1 MAKKE
6 SNFSTI
12 EEMQK
17 EKADWVAKTKRLNNF
32 DGIKNTL
39 VKLYTSSGHFIF
51 ELLQNAEDVF
61 ATSVTF
67 KLDNDKLVFEHNGT
81 RAFDIKDIDSI
92 TNIGDSTKEDNGNTI
107 GKFGIGFK
115 SVFEYTAKPEIH
127 SGNYHFEIQDLFIP
141 NVIKP
146 TVKYDPDKTIIILP
160 FNGDKEKD
168 VCFEEIKKSLSNLKS
183 NVLLFLQ
190 NINEINCFFG
200 NTKIQIN
207 RTDSYDRDECPKNVC
222 RIQRIISELDDKP
235 IEKKPF
241 FYKRFFK
248 AITVLNEK
256 NEEKNITIG
265 IAFKIVNLFTDN
277 PWRIE
282 PIFKKDSNIPG
293 GKVFAYFPCKSEN
306 SKLCFHI
313 HAPFALTVTRES
325 LQENNYANKHV
336 IDEIG
341 TLLTEA
347 MRELKADGLVNLE
360 LYKTLPNEKD
370 DSDLGKYLIIRSK
383 IQNFF
388 LNNPYILMANGS
400 YQEPR
405 NKYIGLRNI
414 QELISDKD
422 LEIVTESEKQNVFW
436 VKNPMRNHRDYN
448 FLISLKVCEYNLAD
462 YLRMLII
469 YQKQSEQLYEQ
480 YITSLEERGPEWFA
494 KFYSLMYFSWSSIID
509 KFELAEIRALKLCFC
524 DDDKLHPFNECYLSC
539 EIKGLE
545 GYTINCVNPACFRK
559 SYSEANISF
568 FLSNYL
574 YVQEFDESKLVAKL
588 CQQFDKSQ
596 DKKIDFI
603 KILFEFYQKDNSVID
618 IYKQYKILMSD
629 KGKWAIPENFYIPEE
644 IDDTVKNISIYFD
657 FYNKKT
663 QGPIYKLSPD
673 YRKLFDNEDNL
684 KKFYFFLRRL
694 GCKSNIPVDDADCWD
709 NPNWNDIVRNFP
721 RSTLNAGNRNYTS
734 IDYTIKYFDEF
745 LARPANEAI
754 FELINSA
761 LNEFND
767 NWIKCIYTPAQKRD
781 PVKYPSQIT
790 CSLKNAKWF
799 IQEDDNGKAYFVKPE
814 DAIKSR
820 IPKKYEILML
830 SKKLNLWLREMN
842 FGVQEEIKNEQYEK
856 ENDIISSVVGLNDNS
871 IGILRQ
877 FNNSDLSSE
886 VKEEILKNINQ
897 YLQSCLSESMYRE
910 NDFDINRLNEKSEE
924 AYNNANDMEYE
935 DRKRSVRIID
945 PEKALAEPFLR
956 HVCVNA
962 DGDILC
968 QVCRNRLPFKKPDGQ
983 EYFEKIQLFPKSL
996 IKKELSVNYIA
1007 CCPVCAAKMKVY
1019 YSHNVEA
1026 QKTLFKQI
1034 YYSQESIV
1042 TFPVQLDKDA
1052 DITFANE
1059 HIARLRKMIELS
1071 QKE

>member
-1 MAKKE
+1 MARE
-6 SNFSTI
+6 SRYKNI
-12 EEMQK
+12 EELQK
-17 EKADWVAKTKRLNNF
+17 KRTSLVAELKEQGMFPGMKANLT
-32 DGIKNTL
+32 
-39 VKLYTSSGHFIF
+39 KLYTSSGHFIF

-61 ATSVTF
+61 ATTVTF
-67 KLDNDKLVFEHNGT
+67 KLKHDKLIFEHNGT
-81 RAFDIKDIDSI
+81 RSFDMKDIDSI
-92 TNIGDSTKEDNGNTI
+92 TNYGDSTKVYEEGNSI

-115 SVFEYTAKPEIH
+115 SVFEYTAAPEIH
-127 SGNYHFEIQDLFIP
+127 STDYDFCIEELFIP
-141 NVIKP
+141 RVIP
-146 TVKYDPDKTIIILP
+146 SLNNYDTSKTIIILP
-160 FNGDKEKD
+160 FNGQKD
-168 VCFEEIKKSLSNLKS
+168 ARTCFLEIKDSFEKLKAT
-183 NVLLFLQ
+183 VLLFLR
-190 NINEINCFFG
+190 NISEINCIYE
-200 NTKIQIN
+200 TTQIKIN
-207 RTDSYDRDECPKNVC
+207 RLDSYSEDNCPQKIC
-222 RIQRIISELDDKP
+222 RLQRIVTDNKEI
-235 IEKKPF
+235 KKETTPLY
-241 FYKRFFK
+241 YKRFFK
-248 AITVLNEK
+248 EISFVDENQETK
-256 NEEKNITIG
+256 KITIA
-265 IAFKIVNLFTDN
+265 IAFKIVCTKDDKKWKIQPLYDN
-277 PWRIE
+277 ETKKPKGRIYA
-282 PIFKKDSNIPG
+282 F
-293 GKVFAYFPCKSEN
+293 FPCDSEQRRF
-306 SKLCFHI
+306 CFHI
-313 HAPFALTVTRES
+313 HAPFALKPDREKLREDPS
-325 LQENNYANKHV
+325 NNK
-336 IDEIG
+336 IIEEIG
-341 TLLTEA
+341 TLLCES
-347 MRELKADGLVNLE
+347 MKELKTEGLVDLD
-360 LYKTLPNEKD
+360 LYKTLPNEND
-370 DSDLGKYLIIRSK
+370 DTDLDKYLIIRSK
-383 IQNFF
+383 IENFF
-388 LNNPYILMANGS
+388 LNNPYILMADGT

-436 VKNPMRNHRDYN
+436 VKNPMRNHRAYN

-469 YQKQSEQLYEQ
+469 YQKQSKQLYEQ

-494 KFYSLMYFSWSSIID
+494 KFYSLMSFSWSSI
-509 KFELAEIRALKLCFC
+509 KAHCELADIRALKLCFC
-524 DDDKLHPFNECYLSC
+524 DDDKLHPFDECYLSC

-559 SYSEANISF
+559 SYSEANISY

-574 YVQEFDESKLVAKL
+574 NVQEFDESKLVANL

-721 RSTLNAGNRNYTS
+721 RRTLNAGNRKYTS

-754 FELINSA
+754 FELITSA

-767 NWIKCIYTPAQKRD
+767 NLIKCIYTPAKNCD

-799 IQEDDNGKAYFVKPE
+799 IQENNGKPYFVKPE

-886 VKEEILKNINQ
+886 VKEEILNNINQ

-956 HVCVNA
+956 HVCVNE
-962 DGDILC
+962 DGNILC

-1034 YYSQESIV
+1034 SYSQESIV

>member
-1 MAKKE
+1 MIAQKK
-6 SNFSTI
+6 
-12 EEMQK
+12 
-17 EKADWVAKTKRLNNF
+17 
-32 DGIKNTL
+32 
-39 VKLYTSSGHFIF
+39 
-51 ELLQNAEDVF
+51 
-61 ATSVTF
+61 
-67 KLDNDKLVFEHNGT
+67 
-81 RAFDIKDIDSI
+81 
-92 TNIGDSTKEDNGNTI
+92 DNGNSI

-115 SVFEYTAKPEIH
+115 SVFEYTNSPEIH
-127 SGNYHFEIQDLFIP
+127 STNYHFCIEDLFIP
-141 NVIKP
+141 RVINP
-146 TVKYDPDKTIIILP
+146 LEDYDKTKTIIILP
-160 FNGDKEKD
+160 FNGPKNSND
-168 VCFEEIKKSLSNLKS
+168 CYSEIKESFENLRAT
-183 NVLLFLQ
+183 VLLFLR
-190 NINEINCFFG
+190 NIVEINCIYE
-200 NTKIQIN
+200 TRKITIS
-207 RTDSYDRDECPKNVC
+207 REDSYKDNSCPDNVC
-222 RIQRIISELDDKP
+222 RIQRIISNNNEVDK
-235 IEKKPF
+235 EKNPL

-248 AITVLNEK
+248 PVSVLDENGEQ
-256 NEEKNITIG
+256 KNITIA
-265 IAFKIVNLFTDN
+265 IAFKMVCNKEDN
-277 PWRIE
+277 QWKIS
-282 PIFKKDSNIPG
+282 PIYKKDTTIPAG
-293 GKVFAYFPCKSEN
+293 RIFAYFPCKAEE
-306 SKLCFHI
+306 KKFCFHI
-313 HAPFALTVTRES
+313 HAPFALTVDREK
-325 LQENNYANKHV
+325 LREDTANTKV
-336 IDEIG
+336 IEEIG
-341 TLLTEA
+341 TLVCES
-347 MRELKADGLVNLE
+347 MKELKKDNLVNLE

-370 DSDLGKYLIIRSK
+370 DNDLGKYLIIRSK
-383 IQNFF
+383 IENFF

-469 YQKQSEQLYEQ
+469 YQKQSKQLYEQ

-494 KFYSLMYFSWSSIID
+494 KFYSLMYSSWSSIID
-509 KFELAEIRALKLCFC
+509 QCELAEIRALKLCYC
-524 DDDKLHPFNECYLSC
+524 DDDKLHSFDECYLSC
-539 EIKGLE
+539 AIKDLE
-545 GYTINCVNPACFRK
+545 GFTINCVNSACFRK
-559 SYSEANISF
+559 SYSEVNISS

-574 YVQEFDESKLVAKL
+574 YVQEFDESKLVANL

-618 IYKQYKILMSD
+618 IYKQYKILMSEN
-629 KGKWAIPENFYIPEE
+629 GKWAIPENFYIPEE
-644 IDDTVKNISIYFD
+644 INTRVKNLSIYFD
-657 FYNKKT
+657 FYNTKT
-663 QGPIYKLSPD
+663 QGPVSKLSPE
-673 YRKLFDNEDNL
+673 YKTLFNDDEEL
-684 KKFYFFLRRL
+684 KKFISFLIKL
-694 GCKSNIPVDDADCWD
+694 GCDSNIPVYNADVWD

-734 IDYTIKYFDEF
+734 IDYSIKYFDEF

-754 FELINSA
+754 FELITSA

-767 NWIKCIYTPAQKRD
+767 NWIKCLYTPAQKRD

-790 CSLKNAKWF
+790 CSLKKAKWF
-799 IQEDDNGKAYFVKPE
+799 IQEDNNGKIYFVKPE
-814 DAIKSR
+814 DASKSR
-820 IPKKYEILML
+820 VPKKYEFLML

-842 FGVQEEIKNEQYEK
+842 FGFQEEIKNEQYEK
-856 ENDIISSVVGLNDNS
+856 ENDIISSVVGLDDNS

-877 FNNSDLSSE
+877 FNKSDLSSE
-886 VKEEILKNINQ
+886 IKEEILNNINQ

-956 HVCVNA
+956 QVCVNE
-962 DGDILC
+962 DGEILC
-968 QVCRNRLPFKKPDGQ
+968 QICRNHLPFKKQNGQ

-996 IKKELSVNYIA
+996 IKKELKVNYIA

-1034 YYSQESIV
+1034 SYSQESIV
-1042 TFPVQLDKDA
+1042 TFPVQLDKDS
-1052 DITFANE
+1052 DITFAKR
-1059 HIARLRKMIELS
+1059 HIVALRKMIELS

>member
-1 MAKKE
+1 MARE
-6 SNFSTI
+6 SRYKNI
-12 EEMQK
+12 EELQK
-17 EKADWVAKTKRLNNF
+17 KRTSLVAELKEQGMFPGMKANLT
-32 DGIKNTL
+32 
-39 VKLYTSSGHFIF
+39 KLYTSSGHFIF

-61 ATSVTF
+61 ATTVTF
-67 KLDNDKLVFEHNGT
+67 KLEHDKLIFEHNGT
-81 RAFDIKDIDSI
+81 RSFDMKDIDSI
-92 TNIGDSTKEDNGNTI
+92 TNYGDSTKVYEEGNSI

-115 SVFEYTAKPEIH
+115 SVFEYTAAPEIH
-127 SGNYHFEIQDLFIP
+127 STDYDFCIEELFIP
-141 NVIKP
+141 RVIP
-146 TVKYDPDKTIIILP
+146 SLNNYDTSKTIIILP
-160 FNGDKEKD
+160 FNGQKD
-168 VCFEEIKKSLSNLKS
+168 ARTCFLEIKDSFEKLKAT
-183 NVLLFLQ
+183 VLLFLR
-190 NINEINCFFG
+190 NISEINCIYE
-200 NTKIQIN
+200 TTQIKIN
-207 RTDSYDRDECPKNVC
+207 RLDSYSEDNCPQKIC
-222 RIQRIISELDDKP
+222 RLQRIVTDNKEI
-235 IEKKPF
+235 KKETTPLY
-241 FYKRFFK
+241 YKRFFK
-248 AITVLNEK
+248 EISFVDENQETK
-256 NEEKNITIG
+256 KITIA
-265 IAFKIVNLFTDN
+265 IAFKIVCTKDDKKWKIQPLYDN
-277 PWRIE
+277 ETKKPKGRIYA
-282 PIFKKDSNIPG
+282 F
-293 GKVFAYFPCKSEN
+293 FPCDSEQHRF
-306 SKLCFHI
+306 CFHI
-313 HAPFALTVTRES
+313 HAPFALKPDREKLREDPS
-325 LQENNYANKHV
+325 NNK
-336 IDEIG
+336 IIEEIG
-341 TLLTEA
+341 TLLCES
-347 MRELKADGLVNLE
+347 MKELKTEGLVDLD
-360 LYKTLPNEKD
+360 LYKTLPNEND
-370 DSDLGKYLIIRSK
+370 DTDLDKYLIIHSK
-383 IQNFF
+383 IENFF

-494 KFYSLMYFSWSSIID
+494 KFYSLMYFSWSSIIAHC
-509 KFELAEIRALKLCFC
+509 ELADIRALKLCFC
-524 DDDKLHPFNECYLSC
+524 DDDKLHPFDECYLSC
-539 EIKGLE
+539 EIKDLE

-559 SYSEANISF
+559 SYSEANISY

-574 YVQEFDESKLVAKL
+574 NVQEFDESKLVANL

-663 QGPIYKLSPD
+663 QWPIYKLSPD

-721 RSTLNAGNRNYTS
+721 SSTLNAGNRKYTS

-754 FELINSA
+754 FELITSA

-767 NWIKCIYTPAQKRD
+767 NWIKCIYTPAKNRD

-799 IQEDDNGKAYFVKPE
+799 IQENNGKPYFVKPE
-814 DAIKSR
+814 DASKSR
-820 IPKKYEILML
+820 VPQKFDFLML

-877 FNNSDLSSE
+877 FNKSDLSSE
-886 VKEEILKNINQ
+886 VKEEILNNINQ
-897 YLQSCLSESMYRE
+897 YLQSCLSESMYRD

-956 HVCVNA
+956 QVCVNE
-962 DGDILC
+962 DGNILC

-1007 CCPVCAAKMKVY
+1007 CCPVCSAKMKVY

-1034 YYSQESIV
+1034 SCSQESIV

>member
-1 MAKKE
+1 MAKKTSE
-6 SNFSTI
+6 FKTI

-17 EKADWVAKTKRLNNF
+17 AKADWVAQTKRLNNF
-32 DGIKNTL
+32 NGIKNTL

-51 ELLQNAEDVF
+51 ELLLNAEDVN
-61 ATSVTF
+61 ATSVSF
-67 KLDNDKLVFEHNGT
+67 KLDKEKLIFEHNGS
-81 RAFDIKDIDSI
+81 RPFDINDIDSI
-92 TNIGDSTKEDNGNTI
+92 TNIGDSTKEDNGNSI

-115 SVFEYTAKPEIH
+115 SVFEYTASPEIH
-127 SGNYHFEIQDLFIP
+127 SGDYHFEINDLFVPSIIQSID
-141 NVIKP
+141 N
-146 TVKYDPDKTIIILP
+146 YDSTKTIIILP
-160 FNGDKEKD
+160 FNGDKD
-168 VCFEEIKKSLSNLKS
+168 SNTCYEEIKKSLSQLKS

-190 NINEINCFFG
+190 SISEINCKFDMTEITITRIDPYEESDCPE
-200 NTKIQIN
+200 NVCKIQ
-207 RTDSYDRDECPKNVC
+207 RNV
-222 RIQRIISELDDKP
+222 IDNSTSVKEMKHV
-235 IEKKPF
+235 

-248 AITVLNEK
+248 EIVILNEENK
-256 NEEKNITIG
+256 EKQISIG
-265 IAFKIVNLFTDN
+265 IAFKVSHEDN
-277 PWRIE
+277 KWSIT
-282 PIFKKDSNIPG
+282 PIFKSKSNVPG
-293 GKVFAYFPCKSEN
+293 GKVFAYFPCKKED

-325 LQENNYANKHV
+325 LQEDNQANKKV
-336 IDEIG
+336 IEEIG
-341 TLLTEA
+341 SLLCDSMQA
-347 MRELKADGLVNLE
+347 LKKEGFVNLD

-370 DSDLGKYLIIRSK
+370 DDDLGKYLIIRSK
-383 IQNFF
+383 IENLF
-388 LNNPYILMANGS
+388 LNHPYILMADGS

-405 NKYIGLRNI
+405 NKFMGSR
-414 QELISDKD
+414 QFQDLISDED
-422 LEIVTESEKQNVFW
+422 LSSLFFVEKRSFW
-436 VKNPMRNHRDYN
+436 IKNPHQKFQRDYN
-448 FLISLKVCEYNLAD
+448 FLQSLKIREYTIAEFLNNFYSFSQDKEDAFKLF
-462 YLRMLII
+462 LNR
-469 YQKQSEQLYEQ
+469 
-480 YITSLEERGPEWFA
+480 LETRGATWFT
-494 KFYSLMYFSWSSIID
+494 KLYSLMSQSWISIENTPVYYNRY
-509 KFELAEIRALKLCFC
+509 ELPLCYC
-524 DDDKLHPFNECYLSC
+524 DDNKVYPFEDCFLSNDIKLDNYSIH
-539 EIKGLE
+539 
-545 GYTINCVNPACFRK
+545 CVNPDCFKK
-559 SYSEANISF
+559 SLTETNIRN
-568 FLSNYL
+568 FLQYNL
-574 YVQEFDESKLVAKL
+574 GIQEFGLNDFVKVL
-588 CQQFDKSQ
+588 CSNFNNKTE
-596 DKKIDFI
+596 KKVEDI
-603 KILFEFYQKDNSVID
+603 KPFFELYKKDNSITETL
-618 IYKQYKILMSD
+618 KKFRILKSED
-629 KGKWAIPENFYIPEE
+629 GKWAIPENFYIPEE

-694 GCKSNIPVDDADCWD
+694 GCKSNIPVDDAYCWD

-820 IPKKYEILML
+820 IPKKYEISML

-856 ENDIISSVVGLNDNS
+856 ENDIISSVVGLDDNS

-877 FNNSDLSSE
+877 FNKSDLSSE
-886 VKEEILKNINQ
+886 IKEEILNNINQ

-956 HVCVNA
+956 QVCVNE
-962 DGDILC
+962 DGEILC
-968 QVCRNRLPFKKPDGQ
+968 QICRNHLPFKKQNGQ

-996 IKKELSVNYIA
+996 IKKELKVNYIA

-1034 YYSQESIV
+1034 SYSQESIV
-1042 TFPVQLDKDA
+1042 TFPVQLDKDS
-1052 DITFANE
+1052 DITFAKR
-1059 HIARLRKMIELS
+1059 HIVALRKMIELS

>member
-1 MAKKE
+1 MSKE
-6 SNFSTI
+6 CKYKTI
-12 EEMQK
+12 EELQLRRSSWVTDTK
-17 EKADWVAKTKRLNNF
+17 EQNMF
-32 DGIKNTL
+32 DGIKDTL
-39 VKLYTSSGHFIF
+39 TKLYTSSGHFIF
-51 ELLQNAEDVF
+51 ELLQNAEDVS

-67 KLDNDKLVFEHNGT
+67 KLEHDKLIFEHNGE
-81 RAFDIKDIDSI
+81 RPFDMNDIDSI
-92 TNIGDSTKEDNGNTI
+92 TSIGDSTKKDNGNSI

-115 SVFEYTAKPEIH
+115 SVFEYTNSPEIH
-127 SGNYHFEIQDLFIP
+127 STNYHFCIEDLFIP
-141 NVIKP
+141 RVIKP
-146 TVKYDPDKTIIILP
+146 LEDYDKTKTIIILP
-160 FNGDKEKD
+160 FNGPKKSND
-168 VCFEEIKKSLSNLKS
+168 CYSEIKESLENLRAT
-183 NVLLFLQ
+183 VLLFLR
-190 NINEINCFFG
+190 NIVEINCIYE
-200 NTKIQIN
+200 TRKITIT
-207 RTDSYDRDECPKNVC
+207 REDSYKDNSCPDNVC
-222 RIQRIISELDDKP
+222 RIQRIISNNNEV
-235 IEKKPF
+235 EKETNPL

-248 AITVLNEK
+248 PVSVLDEK
-256 NEEKNITIG
+256 GEQKNITIA
-265 IAFKIVNLFTDN
+265 IAFKMVCNKEDN
-277 PWRIE
+277 QWKIS
-282 PIFKKDSNIPG
+282 PIYKKDTTIPAG
-293 GKVFAYFPCKSEN
+293 RIFAYFPCKAEE
-306 SKLCFHI
+306 KKFCFHI
-313 HAPFALTVTRES
+313 HAPFALTVDREKLREDS
-325 LQENNYANKHV
+325 ANTKV
-336 IDEIG
+336 IEEIG
-341 TLLTEA
+341 TLVCES
-347 MRELKADGLVNLE
+347 MKELKKDNLVNLE

-370 DSDLGKYLIIRSK
+370 DNDLGKYLIIRSK
-383 IQNFF
+383 IENFF

-469 YQKQSEQLYEQ
+469 YQKQSKQLYEQ

-509 KFELAEIRALKLCFC
+509 QCELAEIRALKLCYC
-524 DDDKLHPFNECYLSC
+524 DDDKLHPFDECYLSC
-539 EIKGLE
+539 EIKDLE

-559 SYSEANISF
+559 SYSEANISY

-574 YVQEFDESKLVAKL
+574 NVQEFDESKLVANL

-694 GCKSNIPVDDADCWD
+694 GCKSNIPVDDAYCWD

-721 RSTLNAGNRNYTS
+721 RRTLNAGNRKYTS

-754 FELINSA
+754 FELITSA

-767 NWIKCIYTPAQKRD
+767 NWIKCIYTPAKNCD

-799 IQEDDNGKAYFVKPE
+799 IQENNGKPYFVKPE

-886 VKEEILKNINQ
+886 AKEEILNNINQ

-956 HVCVNA
+956 QVCVNE

-968 QVCRNRLPFKKPDGQ
+968 QVCRNRLPFKKPNGQ
-983 EYFEKIQLFPKSL
+983 EYFEKVQLFPKSL
-996 IKKELSVNYIA
+996 IKKELKENYIA
-1007 CCPVCAAKMKVY
+1007 CCPLCSAKMKVF
-1019 YSHNVEA
+1019 YSHNSEA
-1026 QKTLFKQI
+1026 QNSLFKQI
-1034 YYSQESIV
+1034 AYSQESIV
-1042 TFPVQLDKDA
+1042 SFPVQLDKDS
-1052 DITFANE
+1052 DITFSKR
-1059 HIARLRKMIELS
+1059 HIVALKKMIELS

>member
-1 MAKKE
+1 MAKKTSE
-6 SNFSTI
+6 FKTI

-17 EKADWVAKTKRLNNF
+17 AKADWVAQTKRLNNF
-32 DGIKNTL
+32 NGIKNTL

-51 ELLQNAEDVF
+51 ELLQNAEDVN
-61 ATSVTF
+61 ATSVSF
-67 KLDNDKLVFEHNGT
+67 KLDKEKLIFEHNGS
-81 RAFDIKDIDSI
+81 RPFDINDIDSI
-92 TNIGDSTKEDNGNTI
+92 TNIGDSTKEDNGNSI

-115 SVFEYTAKPEIH
+115 SVFEYTASPEIH
-127 SGNYHFEIQDLFIP
+127 SGDYHFEINDLFVPSIIQSID
-141 NVIKP
+141 N
-146 TVKYDPDKTIIILP
+146 YDSTKTIIILP
-160 FNGDKEKD
+160 FNGDKD
-168 VCFEEIKKSLSNLKS
+168 SNTCYEEIKKSLSQLKS

-190 NINEINCFFG
+190 SISEINCKFDMTEITITRIDSYEESDCPE
-200 NTKIQIN
+200 NVCKIQ
-207 RTDSYDRDECPKNVC
+207 RNV
-222 RIQRIISELDDKP
+222 IDNSTSVKEMKHV
-235 IEKKPF
+235 

-248 AITVLNEK
+248 EIVILIEENKEK
-256 NEEKNITIG
+256 QISIG
-265 IAFKIVNLFTDN
+265 IAFKVSHEDN
-277 PWRIE
+277 KWSIT
-282 PIFKKDSNIPG
+282 PIFKSKSNVPG
-293 GKVFAYFPCKSEN
+293 GKVFAYFPCKKED

-325 LQENNYANKHV
+325 LQEDNQANKKV
-336 IDEIG
+336 IEEIG
-341 TLLTEA
+341 SLLCDSMQA
-347 MRELKADGLVNLE
+347 LKKEGFVNLD

-370 DSDLGKYLIIRSK
+370 DDDLGKYLIIRSK
-383 IQNFF
+383 IENLF
-388 LNNPYILMANGS
+388 LNHPYILMADGS

-469 YQKQSEQLYEQ
+469 YQKQSKQLYEQ

-494 KFYSLMYFSWSSIID
+494 KFYSLMYSTWSSIKD
-509 KFELAEIRALKLCFC
+509 QCELAEIRALKLCYC
-524 DDDKLHPFNECYLSC
+524 DDDKLHSFDECYLSC
-539 EIKGLE
+539 AIKDLE
-545 GYTINCVNPACFRK
+545 GFTINCVNSACFRK
-559 SYSEANISF
+559 SYSEVNISS

-574 YVQEFDESKLVAKL
+574 YVQEFDESKLVANL

-618 IYKQYKILMSD
+618 IYKQYKILMSEN
-629 KGKWAIPENFYIPEE
+629 GKWAIPENFYIPEE
-644 IDDTVKNISIYFD
+644 INTRVKNLSIYFD
-657 FYNKKT
+657 FYNTKT
-663 QGPIYKLSPD
+663 QGPVSKLSPE
-673 YRKLFDNEDNL
+673 YKTLFNDDEEL
-684 KKFYFFLRRL
+684 KKFISFLIKL
-694 GCKSNIPVDDADCWD
+694 GCDSNIPVYNADVWD

-734 IDYTIKYFDEF
+734 IDYSIKYFDEF

-754 FELINSA
+754 FELITSA

-767 NWIKCIYTPAQKRD
+767 NWIKCLYTPAQKRD

-790 CSLKNAKWF
+790 CSLKKAKWF
-799 IQEDDNGKAYFVKPE
+799 IQEDNNGKIYFVKPE
-814 DAIKSR
+814 DASKSR
-820 IPKKYEILML
+820 VPKKYEFLML

-842 FGVQEEIKNEQYEK
+842 FGFQEEIKNEQYEK
-856 ENDIISSVVGLNDNS
+856 ENDIISSVVGLDDNS

-877 FNNSDLSSE
+877 FNKSDLSSE
-886 VKEEILKNINQ
+886 IKEEILNNINQ

-956 HVCVNA
+956 QVCVNE
-962 DGDILC
+962 DGEILC
-968 QVCRNRLPFKKPDGQ
+968 QICRNHLPFKKQNGQ

-996 IKKELSVNYIA
+996 IKKELKVNYIA

-1034 YYSQESIV
+1034 SYSQESIV
-1042 TFPVQLDKDA
+1042 TFPVQLDKDS
-1052 DITFANE
+1052 DITFAKR
-1059 HIARLRKMIELS
+1059 HIVALRKMIELS